1 MGIGNFF
8 GRLPSELR
16 ENSKLYG
23 VEKDSLSGR
32 IAQKLYPQADITI
45 DGFENTH
52 FQDNSFDV
60 AIGNIPFGDFGVID
74 KKYSSQNL
82 KIHDYFFVKSLD
94 KVRDGGVVAFV
105 TSKGTLDK
113 KDSSFRRALA
123 EKADLVGLSDC
134 RIMLLNQQERKL
146 LPILSFSK
154 SVLYHLKISHLG

>member
-1 MGIGNFF
+1 MQNAGFKGGNILEPAMGIGNFF

-74 KKYSSQNL
+74 KNT
-82 KIHDYFFVKSLD
+82 V
-94 KVRDGGVVAFV
+94 
-105 TSKGTLDK
+105 
-113 KDSSFRRALA
+113 
-123 EKADLVGLSDC
+123 
-134 RIMLLNQQERKL
+134 
-146 LPILSFSK
+146 
-154 SVLYHLKISHLG
+154 LKISKFTITSL